1 MCTQRPTVLNQR
13 RQGCL
18 ASKVM
23 MYFSS
28 QSRGILQPQCEL
40 HIQHLVKDVSEDATT
55 VLPTD
60 RTETEIAHC
69 YNQDTQHMC
78 RSSVCSPRARPVTVQ
93 GRLSVVVSSEPLLLT
108 EGTRSARAF
117 GSLELFV
124 CFGDLNMLQPSLPS
138 PWLLLRPTPR
148 SVLKTD
154 LYAGLESQLI
164 TGWF

>member
-1 MCTQRPTVLNQR
+1 MFTPCTA
-13 RQGCL
+13 C
-18 ASKVM
+18 
-23 MYFSS
+23 
-28 QSRGILQPQCEL
+28 
-40 HIQHLVKDVSEDATT
+40 H
-55 VLPTD
+55 
-60 RTETEIAHC
+60 
-69 YNQDTQHMC
+69 
-78 RSSVCSPRARPVTVQ
+78 VQ

-154 LYAGLESQLI
+154 LYAGLESQLHNWVVLI
-164 TGWF
+164 GLLLSDPCLSVVLSSFYYL